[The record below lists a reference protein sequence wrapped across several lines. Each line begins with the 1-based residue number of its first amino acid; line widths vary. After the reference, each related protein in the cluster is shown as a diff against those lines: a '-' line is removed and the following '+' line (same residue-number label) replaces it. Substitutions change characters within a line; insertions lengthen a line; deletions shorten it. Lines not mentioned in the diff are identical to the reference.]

1 MKNVKQHKGHF
12 LYQEKPIEYSFWSN
26 TPDSQKPDV
35 VIFLGAG
42 QTGAIV
48 RMVAE
53 RAGGGVVVI
62 GGVPHWHAST
72 EAQDIKD
79 FTLAYFESAYRSV
92 LTTFGCP
99 SMHILAE
106 SQAAP
111 VAIIL
116 AGTLKEVKN
125 LGLIR
130 PLGFSVQA
138 FGNIPEA
145 RLKTFRRRI
154 LRTSLQYSQSFF
166 YDPRNLVVTLI
177 LMRAMLREASLSS
190 LSGKY
195 TAGISYDS
203 LQDLKQAVQARHDAG
218 NTVNFILGAE
228 DKMFPPQEIMAALE
242 SLRIPHIRTTVVPSV
257 SHSSLATRG
266 SRKVLAMA
274 LAAVRAP
281 SLTSFKQE
289 LPFL

>member
-1 MKNVKQHKGHF
+1 VKRVKQHKGHF
-12 LYQEKPIEYSFWSN
+12 LYQEKTIEYSFWS
-26 TPDSQKPDV
+26 DISDGQKPDV

-53 RAGGGVVVI
+53 RAGTGVVVI
-62 GGVPHWHAST
+62 GGVPHWHARSD
-72 EAQDIKD
+72 AQDIAD
-79 FTLAYFESAYRSV
+79 FTIAYFESAYRSV
-92 LTTFGCP
+92 LTTFGCA

-116 AGTLKEVKN
+116 AGKLKEVKN

-138 FGNIPEA
+138 FGNIPET

-154 LRTSLQYSQSFF
+154 LRTSLQYPQSFL
-166 YDPRNLVVTLI
+166 YDPRNLVVGLI
-177 LMRAMLREASLSS
+177 LIRAMLREASLSS
-190 LSGKY
+190 LNEKY
-195 TAGISYDS
+195 AVGVSYDS
-203 LQDLKQAVQARHDAG
+203 LQDLEQAVWARHNAG
-218 NTVNFILGAE
+218 HTINFILGKK
-228 DKMFPPQEIMAALE
+228 DKMFPPDEIMVVLK
-242 SLRIPHIRTTVVPSV
+242 SLRIPYINITVVPSV

-266 SRKVLAMA
+266 SRKVLSMA
-274 LAAVRAP
+274 LEAIR
-281 SLTSFKQE
+281 TQKKTG
-289 LPFL
+289 